1 MREHSRKHDL
11 SSLLVLLLFA
21 VFAVCILS
29 VLLTSADTY
38 RRLSDRDQ
46 DSYGRRT
53 SAQYITTKIRQ
64 ADLQDAVSVR
74 SFEGQTALV
83 LAEEIDGEW
92 YETLIYYYDGYLR
105 ELFTSASGEMLPED
119 GEKIMEANSFLA
131 YADEPEE
138 GQLSLRIQTSDGTW
152 EELTLCLRSGKR
164 ATPCEAK
171 PPSPR
176 WSSWRWCWYS
186 LWQPPCASRY
196 LCCRTRPPAG
206 MKPGTGRCWRLRT
219 QRRN

>member
-46 DSYGRRT
+46 DSYGRRI

-152 EELTLCLRSGKR
+152 EELTLCLRSGKG
-164 ATPCEAK
+164 ATP
-171 PPSPR
+171 
-176 WSSWRWCWYS
+176 
-186 LWQPPCASRY
+186 
-196 LCCRTRPPAG
+196 
-206 MKPGTGRCWRLRT
+206 
-219 QRRN
+219 

>member
-64 ADLQDAVSVR
+64 ADLRGAGCVR
-74 SFEGQTALV
+74 S
-83 LAEEIDGEW
+83 
-92 YETLIYYYDGYLR
+92 
-105 ELFTSASGEMLPED
+105 
-119 GEKIMEANSFLA
+119 
-131 YADEPEE
+131 
-138 GQLSLRIQTSDGTW
+138 
-152 EELTLCLRSGKR
+152 
-164 ATPCEAK
+164 
-171 PPSPR
+171 
-176 WSSWRWCWYS
+176 
-186 LWQPPCASRY
+186 
-196 LCCRTRPPAG
+196 
-206 MKPGTGRCWRLRT
+206 
-219 QRRN
+219 

>member
-83 LAEEIDGEW
+83 LAEEIDGET
-92 YETLIYYYDGYLR
+92 YLTRIYYHDGYIR
-105 ELFTSASGEMLPED
+105 ELFCAADAEMEPGD
-119 GEKIMEANSFLA
+119 GEQIIETCDLKISPGPTGHEIIAEM
-131 YADEPEE
+131 
-138 GQLSLRIQTSDGTW
+138 TDGTG
-152 EELTLCLRSGKR
+152 ETTRLVLTLRCERG
-164 ATPCEAK
+164 TPE
-171 PPSPR
+171 
-176 WSSWRWCWYS
+176 
-186 LWQPPCASRY
+186 
-196 LCCRTRPPAG
+196 
-206 MKPGTGRCWRLRT
+206 
-219 QRRN
+219 